1 MYPYIYIVIPTYGA
15 LALIGGFVA
24 LMFAYFRIDKMKIE
38 FSVLLK
44 AFLVGVVGLFLGSK
58 ILFAIT
64 RIPWLINNFS
74 IGNLILLI
82 PTSGYVFYGGLF
94 GFIFSIW
101 LFTKNNPEQRE
112 KVFRLIVPSMPLF
125 HAFGRIGCFLSGCC
139 YGKALSSNVR
149 IGMFVFGR
157 IPVQLI
163 EAFLELVIF
172 VVIVLV
178 DKKKKE
184 VNLLSVYL
192 IMYAC
197 VRFTLEF
204 LRGDEI
210 RGIFLGISTS
220 QWISLFIVI
229 YYITKKVRKRTAKDE
244 SKES

>member
-15 LALIGGFVA
+15 LALIGGFAA
-24 LMFAYFRIDKMKIE
+24 LMCAYFRIDKLKIE
-38 FSVLLK
+38 FSVFLK
-44 AFLVGVVGLFLGSK
+44 TFLVGVVGLFLGSK

-64 RIPWLINNFS
+64 QIPWLISNFS
-74 IGNLILLI
+74 IANMILLI
-82 PTSGYVFYGGLF
+82 PRSGYVFYGGLF
-94 GFIFSIW
+94 GFIFSVW
-101 LFTKNNPEQRE
+101 VCTKNDPEQRE

-139 YGKALSSNVR
+139 YGKSLGHNVR
-149 IGMFVFGR
+149 IGMFIFGR

-172 VVIVLV
+172 AVVVMV

-210 RGIFLGISTS
+210 RGIFLGVSTS

-229 YYITKKVRKRTAKDE
+229 YYITKKFRKRTAKE
-244 SKES
+244 KIEEN